1 MAEFIMIDTLWT
13 SNEAQLDLIIVWTIH
28 AKPIFFPEK
37 NHSACIDSSNRLP
50 FLFLKKKKV
59 FWGTHGHSL
68 CFHWQHVGDF
78 PAAWIEGLGEEAG
91 GFLKEQQRFQTR

>member
-50 FLFLKKKKV
+50 FLFLKKKKSFEAPTV
-59 FWGTHGHSL
+59 IPCVSTDSMWEIFQ
-68 CFHWQHVGDF
+68 QH
-78 PAAWIEGLGEEAG
+78 E
-91 GFLKEQQRFQTR
+91 